1 MCPLARARAVLFMS
15 SVTSY
20 YLGCVHTHTDMHTYI
35 HVMVIIK
42 PESRII
48 PIFRYML
55 FHTHPPVGTTSAGSA
70 DLVQL
75 SFILLC
81 YWGRPVH
88 FSSLKA
94 CLFHL
99 VLTLSSDDTR
109 ALLVITVSLE
119 AFQKHRYPDANP
131 RCSDSED
138 RGSEL
143 RIRILKTL
151 SR

>member
-1 MCPLARARAVLFMS
+1 
-15 SVTSY
+15 
-20 YLGCVHTHTDMHTYI
+20 
-35 HVMVIIK
+35 
-42 PESRII
+42 
-48 PIFRYML
+48 ML

-70 DLVQL
+70 DLLQL

-81 YWGRPVH
+81 YWGHPVH